1 MQRARCHL
9 VQLTQDKSAR
19 TGRMMTALP
28 TGVEIHNGKIRIWF
42 LFRGKRCRETL
53 KGWTVNNA
61 NIKKAGNLRAA
72 ITGEIQ
78 MGTFEYASRF
88 PESKSKTFGG
98 EVQPVET
105 FDDLCNLF
113 LENKRLEIAESSY
126 FNLKSMLRVLT
137 RIIGKNTLIKDI
149 QHHDILACRRE
160 LLYGAVIHDDS
171 PWLNKT
177 GRAVSTVN
185 FRINALC
192 LMLKFAHQSK
202 FVSHAAYENIRPL
215 KKEKTVP
222 DPLLHDEYELFI
234 NAITEYHARIWRVAI
249 FTGLRHGEICA
260 LAWEDVDLQN
270 GKIYVSRNVTQKGT
284 FCPPKTKAGV
294 RTITLLKP
302 ALEALREQFELTGH
316 LDATNIIFH
325 HREIGKSEQQ
335 ALRFVFRPK
344 PQSKSK
350 AGFYS
355 RGSISYSWKRGMMLA
370 NLRSR
375 DPYQSRHTYAC
386 WSLSAGAN
394 PSFIASQ
401 MGHENAK
408 MVYTVYSKWIG
419 DMDEDQVGLLDSK
432 FAKMSL

>member
-1 MQRARCHL
+1 
-9 VQLTQDKSAR
+9 
-19 TGRMMTALP
+19 
-28 TGVEIHNGKIRIWF
+28 
-42 LFRGKRCRETL
+42 
-53 KGWTVNNA
+53 
-61 NIKKAGNLRAA
+61 
-72 ITGEIQ
+72 
-78 MGTFEYASRF
+78 
-88 PESKSKTFGG
+88 
-98 EVQPVET
+98 
-105 FDDLCNLF
+105 
-113 LENKRLEIAESSY
+113 
-126 FNLKSMLRVLT
+126 
-137 RIIGKNTLIKDI
+137 
-149 QHHDILACRRE
+149 
-160 LLYGAVIHDDS
+160 
-171 PWLNKT
+171 
-177 GRAVSTVN
+177 
-185 FRINALC
+185 
-192 LMLKFAHQSK
+192 MLKFAHQSK

-316 LDATNIIFH
+316 LDATNIVFH

>member
-1 MQRARCHL
+1 
-9 VQLTQDKSAR
+9 
-19 TGRMMTALP
+19 MMTALP

-222 DPLLHDEYELFI
+222 DPLLQDEYELFI
-234 NAITEYHARIWRVAI
+234 NSITEYHARIWRVAI

-316 LDATNIIFH
+316 LDATNIVFH